1 MNKVLVIDDDD
12 NIRETCSTILNR
24 AGIDSISFPSAEK
37 GLSYLSKNT
46 VDAVIMDMKMP
57 ELNGLDAT
65 VTIRN
70 LYPNLPVIIITG
82 YGDIETAVKA
92 IQLGAFDF
100 IVKPIHPSVLVLSV
114 KKAIKGF
121 VLKREVHRLSEV
133 VGVSIENTIGKS
145 PAIIKIIKELQQIS
159 QSNISVLLQ
168 GETGTGK
175 SYFAK
180 IIHLMSNRRKNQFIK
195 IDINSLAE
203 TVLESELFGHEM
215 GSFSG
220 AYAKRKG
227 YFEIASGGTIFLDD
241 IQNLSNI
248 VQSKLLSVIDDR
260 AITPVGSNTP
270 KNIDV
275 RIIAATNRDL
285 QKDVSEKL
293 FRNDL
298 FYRIGE
304 YIITIPPL
312 RERKEDIEFF
322 IWMVIY
328 ESNEELNR
336 HIKEIPKE
344 TLDLLTNHSWPGN
357 IRELRNVIRRAM
369 INASNDTLNPEL
381 IDFLVYKNPIQAD
394 ILNLKTAIVEAEI
407 KIIIQA
413 LKAAGGNKSIACKLL
428 QISYRSLLMK
438 IKEYGITYL

>member
-70 LYPNLPVIIITG
+70 LYPDLPVIIITG

-92 IQLGAFDF
+92 MQLGAFDF